1 MSKPGLAARLREA
14 FLADLEE
21 QLATLNGA
29 LLALELDARSA
40 DGLKSVF
47 RVMHTL
53 KGAAHATDQ
62 PLVERACHGLEAT
75 LVEAREGRLSLGPLH
90 FELLFSAADAL
101 SDTARRIAAGEVVD
115 EATPIGRLVARLEAS
130 AGGALEVAK
139 PADQAAPRQPASP
152 PPPEGSDDTPPA
164 AAPSADVAVRVA
176 AD

>member
-75 LVEAREGRLSLGPLH
+75 LVVVVPGDGHDHGPRRFEVEQSAVDQPLALG
-90 FELLFSAADAL
+90 
-101 SDTARRIAAGEVVD
+101 AGV
-115 EATPIGRLVARLEAS
+115 GLEA
-130 AGGALEVAK
+130 GA
-139 PADQAAPRQPASP
+139 
-152 PPPEGSDDTPPA
+152 
-164 AAPSADVAVRVA
+164 
-176 AD
+176 